1 MILFVKYLLLLFF
14 SESAMLELVLVR
26 HGETDSNKT
35 HTIQVSEL
43 LDLFFFRVVDERAS
57 PIGANSCPIRGFV
70 GSVLKI
76 IYTTLDLLN

>member
-1 MILFVKYLLLLFF
+1 MWISIILLCDLICKIFIIVIFF

-43 LDLFFFRVVDERAS
+43 LGLFFF
-57 PIGANSCPIRGFV
+57 
-70 GSVLKI
+70 
-76 IYTTLDLLN
+76 